1 MLFTPSTMAEMEV
14 TFQLVLDGYNFVVG
28 TDLQAEDYAG

>member
-1 MLFTPSTMAEMEV
+1 LAEMEV

-28 TDLQAEDYAG
+28 TELQAEDYVG